1 MLALTFNS
9 SMCSILHVTCHV
21 SRVPTDLDTVGAGEH
36 VLSADQRA
44 PAHELHGAA
53 AERAHGRHPGLAA
66 AHARLPRHDQAR
78 GVTAPGQ
85 PCTSWYIAVIWKLS

>member
-1 MLALTFNS
+1 M
-9 SMCSILHVTCHV
+9 

-85 PCTSWYIAVIWKLS
+85 PCTLQLFGGSVDLSDKTTFVTS